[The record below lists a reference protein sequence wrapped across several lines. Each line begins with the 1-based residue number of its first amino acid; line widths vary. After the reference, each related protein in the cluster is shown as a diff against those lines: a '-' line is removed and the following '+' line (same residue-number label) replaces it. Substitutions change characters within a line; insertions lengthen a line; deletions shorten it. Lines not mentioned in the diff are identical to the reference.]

1 MASTLKTSPVIAP
14 DAIKS
19 LLHRLHEV
27 SIAQQGDIDKATSRF
42 KDFDDSDKS
51 KMYLDDAMRDKFVA
65 LDEDKCQFLYQLA
78 RAIGAKNIVEAG
90 TSFGVSTIY
99 LALAVG
105 SNVDGVEGAGKVIA
119 TENET
124 SKAKKAREYWE
135 EAGKLV
141 TDFVELRE
149 GNLLDTLKSHLP
161 TIDLLLLD
169 SKWHL
174 GLGLVVEAA
183 LKLSSLD
190 AFCFANS

>member
-19 LLHRLHEV
+19 LLHRLHEL
-27 SIAQQGDIDKATSRF
+27 SIAQQGDIDKATSHF
-42 KDFDDSDKS
+42 KDFDDSDKL
-51 KMYLDDAMRDKFVA
+51 KAYLDDEMRDKFVA

-124 SKAKKAREYWE
+124 SKAKKAQEYWE

-141 TDFVELRE
+141 TDFVEFRE

-169 SKWHL
+169 SK
-174 GLGLVVEAA
+174 
-183 LKLSSLD
+183 
-190 AFCFANS
+190 